1 MKKRSTKTGVLVSI
15 AFVLCILMGVLM
27 LNAQAQT
34 SSGDESTRLSSSVY
48 TDDILTKADIKVGDD
63 DRVIRTDSQGCVALT
78 IMRAFEVEVEF
89 RGESFAVSITSGTVE
104 DAVRKA
110 GITLTGAEEVTPPV
124 DTELCAGMVITV
136 KADCAVS
143 VTADGNTDTYSTA
156 SGTVGELL
164 DDLGIELSDDDT
176 VNVEL
181 SDMLYDGI
189 EIVVK
194 RVEYKEETTAE
205 IIDYDF
211 ITEETL
217 SMDKGTSMI
226 KQYGIEG
233 EKTIVSRNKYID
245 GELVETVVISE
256 KVTQEPQDQIKLVG
270 TATPKVV
277 SQTPSSSGSSNSSGG
292 ASVSSS
298 SGTFVDSSGNTVS
311 YKKKL
316 TGTGTAYYSSPGAM
330 TATGVPAYQ
339 GGVAVNP
346 NVIPY
351 GSKLYIVSSDGSF
364 VYGYATAVDT
374 GGALMSGTVLVD
386 VYYPTYA
393 QCAAFGLRNVTV
405 YIL

>member
-1 MKKRSTKTGVLVSI
+1 MKKRSTRMGVIVSI
-15 AFVLCILMGVLM
+15 AFVLCVLMGMLM

-63 DRVIRTDSQGCVALT
+63 DRVIRTDSDGCVALT
-78 IMRAFEVEVEF
+78 IMRAFEVAVEF
-89 RGESFAVSITSGTVE
+89 RSESFTVNITSGTVG
-104 DAVRKA
+104 DAVSKA
-110 GITLTGAEEVTPPV
+110 GITLTGAEKVTPPV
-124 DTELCAGMVITV
+124 DAVLSAGMVITV

-143 VTADGNTDTYSTA
+143 VTADGDTNTYNTA

-164 DDLGIELSDDDT
+164 DDLGIQLSDDDS

-189 EIVVK
+189 EIVVR
-194 RVEYKEETTAE
+194 RVEYKEETVTE

-211 ITEETL
+211 ITEETS
-217 SMDKGTSMI
+217 SMDKGTSVI
-226 KQYGIEG
+226 RQYGIEG
-233 EKTIVSRNKYID
+233 EKTIVSRNKYVD
-245 GELVETVVISE
+245 GELVETVKVSE
-256 KVTQEPQDQIKLVG
+256 KVTQEPQDQIKLIG
-270 TATPKVV
+270 TAAPKTVN
-277 SQTPSSSGSSNSSGG
+277 QKPSTSNSSNISGG

-316 TGTGTAYYSSPGAM
+316 TGTGTAYYSQPGAL

-351 GSKLYIVSSDGSF
+351 GTKLYIVSSDGSF

-386 VYYPTYA
+386 VYYPTYS
-393 QCAAFGLRNVTV
+393 QCVSFGLRNVTV

>member
-1 MKKRSTKTGVLVSI
+1 MKKRSTKTGVFISI
-15 AFVLCILMGVLM
+15 AFVLCVLMGILM

-63 DRVIRTDSQGCVALT
+63 DRVIRTDSEGCVSLT

-89 RGESFAVSITSGTVE
+89 RGESFTVNITSGTVG
-104 DAVRKA
+104 DAVSKA

-124 DTELCAGMVITV
+124 DAVLHAGMVITV

-143 VTADGNTDTYSTA
+143 VTADGATNTYNTA

-164 DDLGIELSDDDT
+164 DDLGIELSDDDS

-189 EIVVK
+189 EVVVR
-194 RVEYKEETTAE
+194 RVEYKEETVTE

-211 ITEETL
+211 ITEETS
-217 SMDKGTSMI
+217 SMDKGTSVI

-233 EKTIVSRNKYID
+233 EKTIVSRNKYVD
-245 GELVETVVISE
+245 GELVETVKVSE
-256 KVTQEPQDQIKLVG
+256 KVTQEPQDQIKLIG
-270 TATPKVV
+270 TAVPKPVN
-277 SQTPSSSGSSNSSGG
+277 QKPSTSNSSNTSGG

-316 TGTGTAYYSSPGAM
+316 TGTGTAYYSHPGAL

-351 GSKLYIVSSDGSF
+351 GTKLYIVSSDGSF

-386 VYYPTYA
+386 VYYPTYS
-393 QCAAFGLRNVTV
+393 QCVSFGLRNVTV